1 MAQRKFKAMDDDEDK
16 TIISVKLAK
25 LPVLMGSHTDFH
37 TWWFCFHAFATMWK
51 FADAIGR

>member
-1 MAQRKFKAMDDDEDK
+1 MDDDEDK

-51 FADAIGR
+51 FADAVGR